1 MIKPKTSIVQSTTE
15 SPLRA
20 GYNSIVPNVD
30 KWRQFDHELSIKRMQ
45 QRELANEGQYW
56 HSQVLKQWHLVLNK
70 LNLRQVD

>member
-1 MIKPKTSIVQSTTE
+1 MIKPKTSIAQSTTE

-45 QRELANEGQYW
+45 QRELANEGQHW
-56 HSQVLKQWHLVLNK
+56 HNQVLKQWHLVLNK
-70 LNLRQVD
+70 LNLRQAD